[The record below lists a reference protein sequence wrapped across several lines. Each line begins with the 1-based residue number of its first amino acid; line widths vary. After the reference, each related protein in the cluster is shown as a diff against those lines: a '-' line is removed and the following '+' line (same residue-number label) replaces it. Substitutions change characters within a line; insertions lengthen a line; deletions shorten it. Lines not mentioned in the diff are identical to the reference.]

1 MSSRNEAL
9 TLEDRLCK
17 LADKINKEIG
27 KGTNPDSGCSIYLYD
42 YRRDKHVL
50 PSRFHNG
57 HNYIISGRIDWT
69 QARQRRGGFA
79 ITRQRIW
86 E

>member
-27 KGTNPDSGCSIYLYD
+27 KGTNADNGCSIYLYD
-42 YRRDKHVL
+42 YR
-50 PSRFHNG
+50 S
-57 HNYIISGRIDWT
+57 ID
-69 QARQRRGGFA
+69 QFQLINSDQFL
-79 ITRQRIW
+79 INS
-86 E
+86 